1 MDEPGSTT
9 ARRNGE
15 PPTADDGS
23 ARLVVDLRDAAALDS
38 RLTGSKAAALSAAAA
53 AGLDT
58 LPGVVLTTAFAAA
71 VDAGAHVTDHPAV
84 RQAFLLAEGERR
96 PLVARSSSVLE
107 DTAGSSMAGQ
117 FDSVIGITGFDEF
130 VEAVRKVLDSRGTRR
145 ARRFTDRG
153 AGPAADRAPL
163 RRCAVRHRPGFGSQR
178 PPCGLRGRGW
188 ARAARERRGRR
199 VALRARHR
207 RQDHRLRPWRRARA
221 PARRPEAPRRAV
233 G

>member
-1 MDEPGSTT
+1 MT
-9 ARRNGE
+9 AR
-15 PPTADDGS
+15 

-71 VDAGAHVTDHPAV
+71 VDAGAQVTDHPAV
-84 RQAFLLAEGERR
+84 RQAFLLAGGERH

-117 FDSVIGITGFDEF
+117 FDSVIGIDRLRRIRRCG
-130 VEAVRKVLDSRGTRR
+130 ANGARLAGTRR
-145 ARRFTDRG
+145 PGRFTDRG
-153 AGPAADRAPL
+153 VGPAADRAPL

-178 PPCGLRGRGW
+178 PPCRLRGRG
-188 ARAARERRGRR
+188 RPGAARERRGRR
-199 VALRARHR
+199 FALCARHR
-207 RQDHRLRPWRRARA
+207 RQDHRLRPRRRARA
-221 PARRPEAPRRAV
+221 LAQRPAAPRRAV
-233 G
+233 E